1 MAKLSDIQTKLR
13 LIYTT
18 IHKDEGEKQMSLEP
32 GVSVGGDRSAV
43 FFPLDGSL
51 GDVPNVHKPGDAPA
65 SKNPLDDIMG
75 ILKQSKP
82 KSLDDSSE

>member
-32 GVSVGGDRSAV
+32 GVSVGGDHSAV

-51 GDVPNVHKPGDAPA
+51 GDVPNVQPPGDATA
-65 SKNPLDDIMG
+65 SKKPLEEIMD
-75 ILKQSKP
+75 ILKLSKP